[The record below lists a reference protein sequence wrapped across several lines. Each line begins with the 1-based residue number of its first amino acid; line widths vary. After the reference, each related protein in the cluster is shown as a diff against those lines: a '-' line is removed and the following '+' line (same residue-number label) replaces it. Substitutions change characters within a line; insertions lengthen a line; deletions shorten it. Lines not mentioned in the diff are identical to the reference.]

1 MAVQAISTYAA
12 LIFAFASGG
21 VILFQIALVLGAPWG
36 EFTLGGRWKGRLP
49 IRVRLIPLLSI
60 ALLVFFCVVVLA
72 RADFLGRASWA
83 LVPWLIWLV
92 VAYCLLGCIVNAI
105 TPSRLERMLWLPVV
119 ASMLATSVI
128 VALS

>member
-1 MAVQAISTYAA
+1 MAVQVISKYAA

-21 VILFQIALVLGAPWG
+21 VVLFQIALVLGAPWG

-49 IRVRLIPLLSI
+49 GRVRLIPLFSI

-72 RADFLGRASWA
+72 RADFLGLASWA
-83 LVPWLIWLV
+83 YLPWLMWVV
-92 VAYCLLGCIVNAI
+92 VAYCLLGCIANAF
-105 TPSRLERMLWLPVV
+105 TPSRIERMLWLPVV
-119 ASMLATSVI
+119 ASMLAASVI